1 MEYRR
6 LGHTDVMVSAI
17 SYGLMTFG
25 EQNTEAEAHA
35 LLDIADEAGVNFFD
49 VAELYPVPPRAE
61 TQGETER
68 MLGSWVKARGN
79 RDKVVIATKV
89 VGARAPAH
97 FRNGTAQL
105 DRKNLTEALDRSL
118 KALDTDYIDVYYTH
132 WPNRRVN
139 NFGRLDYTHVPQD
152 DGPPIEEAWACMD
165 DFIKAG
171 KIRYAAISN
180 ETPWG
185 LCEHVK
191 LSETKG
197 LPRPVAIQNVYHL
210 MNRLFEVG
218 TSEPAIREQVGL
230 CAYSVLAMGLLS
242 GKYRDGA
249 RPENSR
255 LALFGDRYPR
265 YDNRAL
271 EPVTARYVDIA
282 TAHGLDPAAMAIA
295 FALSRPFMTSVIIG
309 ATTPDQLRANL
320 SAMALN
326 LGPEIVEA
334 INAVHAEF
342 PNPVQ

>member
-165 DFIKAG
+165 
-171 KIRYAAISN
+171 
-180 ETPWG
+180 
-185 LCEHVK
+185 
-191 LSETKG
+191 
-197 LPRPVAIQNVYHL
+197 
-210 MNRLFEVG
+210 
-218 TSEPAIREQVGL
+218 
-230 CAYSVLAMGLLS
+230 
-242 GKYRDGA
+242 
-249 RPENSR
+249 
-255 LALFGDRYPR
+255 
-265 YDNRAL
+265 
-271 EPVTARYVDIA
+271 
-282 TAHGLDPAAMAIA
+282 
-295 FALSRPFMTSVIIG
+295 
-309 ATTPDQLRANL
+309 
-320 SAMALN
+320 
-326 LGPEIVEA
+326 
-334 INAVHAEF
+334 
-342 PNPVQ
+342 